1 MTDKASRRTHSKR
14 PKAGWWFWLCWVLAN
29 TIGAVAFLP
38 VGLYMLI
45 VANISFTFQS
55 WTIAM
60 IGMSLGGAV
69 LGAVIG
75 LAQWLVIRKHLPRS
89 RWWLLATSLGMA
101 VGMFLAVVAV
111 ISRGWHSWSLSV
123 GLGQGI
129 AGFIYVGYAVAG
141 FTQWLVLRRQVAKS
155 SLWLLANLIIAL
167 TCACLLLTGFGDIFF
182 GVFASFVISGAI
194 TGAVL
199 VWLLN

>member
-1 MTDKASRRTHSKR
+1 MTDKASRRTPSKR

-38 VGLYMLI
+38 ASLYMLI
-45 VANISFTFQS
+45 VANISLTFQS
-55 WTIAM
+55 WTIA
-60 IGMSLGGAV
+60 IVLMSLGGAV

-75 LAQWLVIRKHLPRS
+75 LAQWLVLRTHLPRS

-101 VGMFLAVVAV
+101 LGIFLAVVAV
-111 ISRGWHSWSLSV
+111 KSRGWHFWSLSV

-129 AGFIYVGYAVAG
+129 AGFIYASYAVAG
-141 FTQWLVLRRQVAKS
+141 FAQWLVLRRQVPKFI
-155 SLWLLANLIIAL
+155 LWALANLAIAL
-167 TCACLLLTGFGDIFF
+167 ICAFLVTGFGDIFF
-182 GVFASFVISGAI
+182 GVYASFSISSMI

-199 VWLLN
+199 VWLLS